1 MQGAPVHAVPETGSS
16 TLQPQPPRWSFARCL
31 GFRFACVYLVL
42 YSFPWPIGWIPGT
55 ERLSNA
61 YDKIWESF
69 LPWLG
74 KSVLH
79 LKGVPVANTGSGDT
93 TFSYLMLAC
102 MVVLS
107 LALTALWT
115 ALVRPKQHE
124 VLGHWLRVY
133 VRYVLASTMLS
144 YGMIKV
150 FKSQFP
156 APSGL
161 RLMQP
166 YGDSSPMALLWT
178 FMGFST
184 AYTFF
189 VGFAEVLGGAL
200 LLFRRTTMLGALVA
214 IAVMSNVVMLNFCYD
229 VPVKL
234 YSVHLWLMAAFL
246 LLPDLPRLVDFF
258 LRNRPTQPATLTPH
272 GSRGWARLRLAGKV
286 VLVGYLL
293 FSTTKAAYESW
304 REYGDGRARD
314 PLDGVYDVLELKINQ
329 MPIPETDPPSRKWR
343 RVGISTRGRLTVRHM
358 DDSMQRYRLE
368 NDPKASAL
376 KVWPDTSTVKT
387 TLAYSWA
394 DPSHLDLH
402 GALEGDS
409 VSARLQKV
417 SLEQFALMNRGFHWV
432 SEVPYNK

>member
-1 MQGAPVHAVPETGSS
+1 MQDAPVHAVPEAGSGP
-16 TLQPQPPRWSFARCL
+16 PQSAPPRWSFARCL

-55 ERLSNA
+55 ERLVEP
-61 YDKIWESF
+61 YDKLWESF

-74 KSVLH
+74 KTVFH
-79 LKGVPVANTGSGDT
+79 LADVPVANTGSGDT

-102 MVVLS
+102 MIVLS
-107 LALTALWT
+107 VALTALWT
-115 ALVRPKQHE
+115 VLVRPKQHE

-133 VRYVLASTMLS
+133 VRYVLASAMLG
-144 YGMIKV
+144 YGMLKV

-156 APSGL
+156 EPSAL
-161 RLMQP
+161 RLLQP

-184 AYTFF
+184 PYTFF
-189 VGFAEVLGGAL
+189 VGSAEVLGGLL
-200 LLFRRTTMLGALVA
+200 LLFRRTTMLGGLVVL
-214 IAVMSNVVMLNFCYD
+214 AVMSNVVMLNFCYD

-246 LLPDLPRLVDFF
+246 LLPDVPRLFDFF

-272 GSRGWARLRLAGKV
+272 GSRAAARLRLAGKV
-286 VLVGYLL
+286 ALVGYLL
-293 FSTTKAAYESW
+293 FSTSKVAYEGW
-304 REYGDGRARD
+304 REYGDGRTRD
-314 PLDGVYDVLELKINQ
+314 ALDGAYDVVELKINQ
-329 MPIPETDPPSRKWR
+329 APVPETASPSQRWR
-343 RVGISTRGRLTVRHM
+343 RVGISTRGRLTIRHM

-368 NDPKASAL
+368 KDSKGNAFT
-376 KVWPDTSTVKT
+376 VWPDTSKVKT

-394 DPSHLDLH
+394 DSAHLDLH

-409 VSARLQKV
+409 VSARLQKIPTT
-417 SLEQFALMNRGFHWV
+417 QFALLSRGFHWV